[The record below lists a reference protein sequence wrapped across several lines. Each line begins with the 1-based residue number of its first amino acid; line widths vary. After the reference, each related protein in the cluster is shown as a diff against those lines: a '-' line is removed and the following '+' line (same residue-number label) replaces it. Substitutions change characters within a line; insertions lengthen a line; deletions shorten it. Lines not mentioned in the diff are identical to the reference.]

1 MGKMIINCHKP
12 IGFWGSP
19 RWYSSH
25 ATVTSLLLDIGM
37 VLERFSWSRNIFKSQ
52 LIRCRSKVFPLPA
65 PFEPPIWGL
74 NLPRVSAH
82 AGVLSDRVCFA
93 VRLEMVCCSL
103 GTGKTACQMIPWL
116 IIHDYTFIPGQSFKI
131 CCFELIAHQLR
142 LSKFLREEMVVIW
155 HYWPRGLLINKLAW
169 AEGWKRSLRQMRARW
184 VTSHQNL
191 MWMWGLFM
199 HHTASWFFGWLNHVK
214 SQLLRVCEVYYN
226 FCPVS
231 SFWWF
236 ESLYTIRINKVFF
249 LCSQWICWREVHKKG
264 RWPKLEV
271 SCRLGPPSCR

>member
-1 MGKMIINCHKP
+1 MGKMIINRHKP

-25 ATVTSLLLDIGM
+25 ATVNSLLLDIGM
-37 VLERFSWSRNIFKSQ
+37 VLERFSWSRNISNSLNSLTQTEALRHIPHFESFRYSN
-52 LIRCRSKVFPLPA
+52 LSWFAAGPRFSHSLPA

-131 CCFELIAHQLR
+131 SCFELIAHQLR
-142 LSKFLREEMVVIW
+142 LSEFLREEMVVIW
-155 HYWPRGLLINKLAW
+155 HYWPRGLLIIW
-169 AEGWKRSLRQMRARW
+169 
-184 VTSHQNL
+184 
-191 MWMWGLFM
+191 
-199 HHTASWFFGWLNHVK
+199 
-214 SQLLRVCEVYYN
+214 
-226 FCPVS
+226 
-231 SFWWF
+231 
-236 ESLYTIRINKVFF
+236 
-249 LCSQWICWREVHKKG
+249 
-264 RWPKLEV
+264 
-271 SCRLGPPSCR
+271 

>member
-25 ATVTSLLLDIGM
+25 ATVNSLLLDIGM

-116 IIHDYTFIPGQSFKI
+116 IIHDYTFIPG
-131 CCFELIAHQLR
+131 HHLR
-142 LSKFLREEMVVIW
+142 FVVLNW
-155 HYWPRGLLINKLAW
+155 SP
-169 AEGWKRSLRQMRARW
+169 
-184 VTSHQNL
+184 TSSGCL
-191 MWMWGLFM
+191 
-199 HHTASWFFGWLNHVK
+199 
-214 SQLLRVCEVYYN
+214 N
-226 FCPVS
+226 FCEKK
-231 SFWWF
+231 WLWF
-236 ESLYTIRINKVFF
+236 DTIGPED
-249 LCSQWICWREVHKKG
+249 CW
-264 RWPKLEV
+264 
-271 SCRLGPPSCR
+271 